1 VKASSV
7 TTRPLCSVTPAVGRI
22 EKYQI
27 ATAPPT
33 STIAAS
39 RPNFHR
45 SSRVRRASG
54 KESSAP
60 RMSRES
66 ER

>member
-1 VKASSV
+1 MRLLSPEA
-7 TTRPLCSVTPAVGRI
+7 AEGRT

-27 ATAPPT
+27 ATPPPT
-33 STIAAS
+33 STIATS
-39 RPNFHR
+39 SMNFQR

-54 KESSAP
+54 NDSSAA
-60 RMSRES
+60 SVSSES

>member
-1 VKASSV
+1 M
-7 TTRPLCSVTPAVGRI
+7 RPLFSVAPAVGRI
-22 EKYQI
+22 EKYQM

-54 KESSAP
+54 KDSRAARTSS
-60 RMSRES
+60 ES

>member
-1 VKASSV
+1 
-7 TTRPLCSVTPAVGRI
+7 VTPAVGRI

-39 RPNFHR
+39 SRNFHR
-45 SSRVRRASG
+45 SSRVRLASG
-54 KESSAP
+54 NESSAA
-60 RMSRES
+60 RMSSES

>member
-1 VKASSV
+1 MLLSCDA
-7 TTRPLCSVTPAVGRI
+7 AVGRT

-39 RPNFHR
+39 SRNFHR

-54 KESSAP
+54 NESRAVSV
-60 RMSRES
+60 SSES
-66 ER
+66 VR

>member
-1 VKASSV
+1 MLGD
-7 TTRPLCSVTPAVGRI
+7 TAVGRI

-39 RPNFHR
+39 STNFHR

-54 KESSAP
+54 KG
-60 RMSRES
+60 
-66 ER
+66 ERGG